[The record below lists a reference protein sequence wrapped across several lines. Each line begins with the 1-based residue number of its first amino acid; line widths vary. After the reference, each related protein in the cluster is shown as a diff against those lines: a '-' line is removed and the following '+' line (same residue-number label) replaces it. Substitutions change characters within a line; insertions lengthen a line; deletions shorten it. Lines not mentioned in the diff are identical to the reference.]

1 MTVAAIFIRAGL
13 LNALRETGLGAGV
26 RTEAGFGDM
35 VPLGHPLLGS
45 LSIRDSFRLI
55 SFALAAVSAKE
66 ILGKAALLLLVEAR
80 V

>member
-1 MTVAAIFIRAGL
+1 VTVAAIFIRAGL

-55 SFALAAVSAKE
+55 SFALAVSAKE